1 MDEWM
6 TGIDE
11 WQDLMDYP
19 RLLKVA
25 DFSYFYI
32 LFTDGQTDGH
42 WPLAHYGG
50 PMSHPFF
57 FCYCYPASKVSGGGY
72 IITKDISGKMVTK
85 SVITC
90 TKDY

>member
-1 MDEWM
+1 MTGMDEWM

-32 LFTDGQTDGH
+32 LFTDGLTDGLTDGH
-42 WPLAHYGG
+42 
-50 PMSHPFF
+50 
-57 FCYCYPASKVSGGGY
+57 C
-72 IITKDISGKMVTK
+72 
-85 SVITC
+85 
-90 TKDY
+90 

>member
-1 MDEWM
+1 MTGMDEWM

-32 LFTDGQTDGH
+32 LFTDRLTDR
-42 WPLAHYGG
+42 LTDRRTLVLVK
-50 PMSHPFF
+50 SLSRLKID
-57 FCYCYPASKVSGGGY
+57 CL
-72 IITKDISGKMVTK
+72 IIM
-85 SVITC
+85 
-90 TKDY
+90 